1 MIADELHFS
10 IVIPF
15 FALTGENSCFV
26 LSYIMSS
33 HTRSQAS
40 LICAFSVFIISSFAL
55 AQTSVP
61 AALYS
66 VENCRLEVRYLSRQ
80 LGAINLKGPPII
92 TDGWHTNIA
101 EAEWP
106 FLASVY
112 FGHAC
117 LNLAEAEPRY
127 RQELLPEVRWV
138 LHALQQPRLS
148 GFVKEHFGEPFP
160 KGLNATA
167 VLPPVERSAVF
178 VHGHFLYLGMRY
190 QQLAGDRR
198 FAPVLRQVAEAL
210 ARDLNASPHGMLKS
224 YSTMWWLTD
233 NFAAY
238 AGLVHYD
245 RVHGT
250 QFSAA
255 KEKFIREI
263 KAHYLSPSTGL
274 FATYVD
280 ADKQQAL
287 QGPRG
292 ISLMYGL
299 HYLKEFAPEFAQEQ
313 YTLARKHFYRS
324 VLGLG
329 AMLEFPAGEGGRED
343 IDSGPVVFGLGP
355 SASGFG
361 IGAAAVMQDRR
372 TVDELLR
379 SLSVIGLPVREGEGI
394 RYAAMPMVGQ
404 AVILFGKT
412 QLLRP

>member
-1 MIADELHFS
+1 MFPARGVRL
-10 IVIPF
+10 
-15 FALTGENSCFV
+15 
-26 LSYIMSS
+26 
-33 HTRSQAS
+33 S
-40 LICAFSVFIISSFAL
+40 LICVFFIFVTSSLAV
-55 AQTSVP
+55 AQTSASTTP
-61 AALYS
+61 TALHSAEAY
-66 VENCRLEVRYLSRQ
+66 RLEVRYLSRK
-80 LGAINLKGPPII
+80 LGEIDLKGPPII

-106 FLASVY
+106 FLTCVY

-117 LNLAEAEPRY
+117 LNLAEAAPQLRA
-127 RQELLPEVRWV
+127 ELLPEVRWV

-160 KGLNATA
+160 KGANAPV
-167 VLPPVERSAVF
+167 VLPTIGRSAVF

-190 QQLAGDRR
+190 QQISGDQR
-198 FAPVLRQVAEAL
+198 FAPVIRQVATAL

-245 RVHGT
+245 RVYGT
-250 QFSAA
+250 QLSAA
-255 KEKFIREI
+255 KEKFIREL
-263 KAHYLSPSTGL
+263 KTHYLSPSTGL
-274 FATYVD
+274 FVTYVD
-280 ADKQQAL
+280 AEKQQVL

-299 HYLKEFAPEFAQEQ
+299 HYLKDFAPAFAEEQ
-313 YTLARKHFYRS
+313 YALARRYFYRHL
-324 VLGLG
+324 LGRG
-329 AMLEFPAGEGGRED
+329 AMLEFPAGERGRED

-361 IGAAAVMQDRR
+361 IGAAAVMQDHR
-372 TVDELLR
+372 TVDVLLR
-379 SLSVIGLPVREGEGI
+379 SLNVIGLPVREGEGI

-412 QLLRP
+412 QMLRP

>member
-1 MIADELHFS
+1 
-10 IVIPF
+10 
-15 FALTGENSCFV
+15 
-26 LSYIMSS
+26 MSPA
-33 HTRSQAS
+33 RGVRLS
-40 LICAFSVFIISSFAL
+40 LICVFFIFVTSSLAV
-55 AQTSVP
+55 AQTSASTTP
-61 AALYS
+61 TALHSAEAY
-66 VENCRLEVRYLSRQ
+66 RLEVRYLSRK
-80 LGAINLKGPPII
+80 LGEIDLKGPPII

-106 FLASVY
+106 FLTCVY

-117 LNLAEAEPRY
+117 LNLAEAAPQLRA
-127 RQELLPEVRWV
+127 ELLPEVRWV

-160 KGLNATA
+160 KGANAPV
-167 VLPPVERSAVF
+167 VLPAIGRSAVF
-178 VHGHFLYLGMRY
+178 VHGHFLHLGLRY
-190 QQLAGDRR
+190 QQLSGDQR
-198 FAPVLRQVAEAL
+198 FAPVIQQVATAL
-210 ARDLNASPHGMLKS
+210 ARDLDASPHGMLKS

-238 AGLVHYD
+238 AGLTHYD
-245 RVHGT
+245 RLHGT
-250 QFSAA
+250 QLSAA
-255 KEKFIREI
+255 KGKFIHEM
-263 KAHYLSPSTGL
+263 KTHFLSPKTGL

-280 ADKQQAL
+280 AEKQQIL

-299 HYLKEFAPEFAQEQ
+299 HYLKEFAPEFASEQ
-313 YTLARKHFYRS
+313 YALMRKHFYRS
-324 VLGLG
+324 LLGMG
-329 AMLEFPAGEGGRED
+329 AMMEFPVSENGHAD

-379 SLSVIGLPVREGEGI
+379 SLSFIGLPTMEGKEL
-394 RYAAMPMVGQ
+394 RYASMPMVGQ

-412 QLLRP
+412 AALKR